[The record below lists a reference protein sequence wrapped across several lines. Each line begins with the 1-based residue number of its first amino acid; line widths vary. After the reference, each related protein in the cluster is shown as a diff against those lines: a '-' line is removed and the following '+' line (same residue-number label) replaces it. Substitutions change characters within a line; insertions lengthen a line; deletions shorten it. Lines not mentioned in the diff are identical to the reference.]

1 MKQDPLIAYSSRR
14 SARNLGHSAENCVS
28 TAPVTTP
35 RPSPDLASSH
45 PQGQGIAGN
54 VQVEPHGLAA
64 AWQVPEATQGLPP
77 PWGSRALGAVLAT
90 FERLIPSLQ
99 ARHYPHE
106 LDHHLLRDVGLLRD
120 QIQPPLLVRLFTRQ
134 WRRPPDENNQR

>member
-14 SARNLGHSAENCVS
+14 SARNLGHSAENYVS
-28 TAPVTTP
+28 AAPATTP
-35 RPSPDLASSH
+35 RPAL
-45 PQGQGIAGN
+45 
-54 VQVEPHGLAA
+54 
-64 AWQVPEATQGLPP
+64 QVPEATRGLPP

-99 ARHYPHE
+99 ARHYAHE
-106 LDHHLLRDVGLLRD
+106 LDDHLLRDVGLLRD

>member
-14 SARNLGHSAENCVS
+14 SARNLGHSAENYVS
-28 TAPVTTP
+28 SAPAATP
-35 RPSPDLASSH
+35 RPCPDPAASH
-45 PQGQGIAGN
+45 PKGQGIAEN

-64 AWQVPEATQGLPP
+64 LQVPEATQGLPP

-90 FERLIPSLQ
+90 FERLIPSLE
-99 ARHYPHE
+99 AGHYPHE
-106 LDHHLLRDVGLLRD
+106 LDDHLLRDVGLLRD

-134 WRRPPDENNQR
+134 WRRPPDENNRR